1 MLELDHVFC
10 FVDPGFAEE
19 SQVRAAGFEVNFGRK
34 HPGQGTENR
43 LLLFDDAYI
52 EFIWIRD
59 RDEAR
64 RNILRFDRR
73 VRACPFGIALRG
85 SVPRPLRRFYWRYR
99 LPEFPLGSLAI
110 FEPSRREPML
120 PILFVMQ
127 SKLGRVDRPRER
139 GYPAPFFEHPNGGR
153 RIDHCR
159 VTGPGVTRLVLPASG
174 LPVSFH
180 EGPDWRLDLDI
191 GGGDFDG
198 VSLPQMTLSS
208 ANRRSLEARVNVEAF
223 DTRLPAA
230 MRPS

>member
-10 FVDPGFAEE
+10 FVEPGFAEE
-19 SQVRAAGFEVNFGRK
+19 ERVRSAGFEVSFGRK
-34 HPGQGTENR
+34 HHGQGTENR

-73 VRACPFGIALRG
+73 ARACPFGIALRG
-85 SVPRPLRRFYWRYR
+85 SVPRPLRRFFWRYR
-99 LPEFPLGSLAI
+99 LPDFPLGSLAI

-127 SKLGRVDRPRER
+127 SKLGRVDRPRDR
-139 GYPAPFFEHPNGGR
+139 GYPSTFFEHENGCR
-153 RIDHCR
+153 RIEHCR

-174 LPVSFH
+174 LPVSFR
-180 EGPDWRLDLDI
+180 EGPSWHLDLQI
-191 GGGDFDG
+191 GGGDFEG
-198 VSLPQMTLSS
+198 LSLPQLTLRS
-208 ANRRSLEARVNVEAF
+208 AARARLLEACN
-223 DTRLPAA
+223 AA
-230 MRPS
+230 PTVARAGSAYRS